1 MKTRTIL
8 ATILIIMG
16 AQTLLAQEHVT
27 NIRVTQEDKMVV
39 IKYDL
44 AVRSDVKLLISVDD
58 GEHFTDTMNVTGMVN
73 KIVPAGKNKIIRWQ
87 AFKNLG
93 YSDYP
98 EIRFKFVTEE
108 EHQVA
113 RPKQIPERTFISLF
127 NFGSP
132 NLHIRDGVWSNG
144 LFGIEP
150 FSRSEPIVVGIAVGH
165 VEKYGWF
172 ASVMTNCNF
181 KGFSP
186 DAISD
191 ENWQVRIKDEMGNYY
206 DVLPFYCGVGAYSEL
221 SVIGGGMM
229 RLINII
235 YLKAGLG
242 YGHRSVSLKTYDGR
256 WIRNRAYTANNV
268 DVDLGIMFNFC
279 HFVLSIDGV
288 ISMDGLSSWSNEKHG
303 TTATLFKMTPTVE
316 PRIGLGYSF

>member
-150 FSRSEPIVVGIAVGH
+150 F
-165 VEKYGWF
+165 
-172 ASVMTNCNF
+172 